1 MSVSYGKALLAGSTL
16 LGAALFVSGGQA
28 QAQVAQPQTVAQVT
42 SVSQLS
48 DVQPTDWAFQALQS
62 LVERYGCIAGYP
74 DGTFRG
80 NRAMTRYEFAA
91 GMNACLDR
99 INELIAAGLAD
110 KVSKE
115 DLATVQRLQ
124 EEFQAELEALR
135 GRTDALEAKTAE
147 LEAQQFSTTTKLN
160 GELVT
165 GIFGATD
172 NNWIV
177 PYRVRLNF
185 DASIR
190 GNDRLRVR
198 LQGRDVQGFT
208 GNGVDGVD
216 PIGFTFG
223 TDGAPTD
230 GDITLDDMF
239 YEFSA
244 FNDKVDFLIGF
255 NGVVGS
261 DLFSFGTPFDAL
273 SDFSDTPDLTQ
284 DIGNPF
290 GFGETGNS
298 TDFAFGFNWQATDL
312 ISFAYGFT
320 SFDAANPTVG
330 GGVFNGAVANN
341 IELAFTPT
349 DTLIISLQYVNY
361 NDGDSIQG
369 TNTLAGGPAIGDPTS
384 GDANGFGIGVTWEIT
399 PRVIFSGFYS
409 NIDGDL
415 DLAGGGTADIDADDY
430 LIGFAFPDLFLE
442 GANAGIS
449 FGQAQSF
456 SGFDDTTVLDIYYS
470 FPLTER
476 ITLTPGLYI
485 VSDPTGPDS
494 DTITVGGIRTTF
506 SF

>member
-1 MSVSYGKALLAGSTL
+1 MSVSYRKVLLAGSTM
-16 LGAALFVSGGQA
+16 LGAALFASVGEA
-28 QAQVAQPQTVAQVT
+28 QAQFAQPQTVAQVT

-135 GRTDALEAKTAE
+135 GRVDSLEVEVDE
-147 LEAQQFSTTTKLN
+147 LRDQQFSTTTKLN

-172 NNWIV
+172 NNWIT

-198 LQGRDVQGFT
+198 LQARDVQAFD
-208 GNGVDGVD
+208 NGDGD
-216 PIGFTFG
+216 PIGFSFG
-223 TDGAPTD
+223 TDGSP
-230 GDITLDDMF
+230 GGSNNFYLDDLK

-244 FNDKVDFLIGF
+244 FNDNVDFLIGL
-255 NGVVGS
+255 NSAVGS

-273 SDFSDTPDLTQ
+273 SDFADTPDVSQ

-290 GFGETGNS
+290 GETGNGS
-298 TDFAFGFNWQATDL
+298 DFAFGFNWQATDL
-312 ISFAYGFT
+312 ISFAYGYT
-320 SFDAANPTVG
+320 AFDSKNPDEG
-330 GGVFNGAVANN
+330 GGVFNGAYANSV
-341 IELAFTPT
+341 ELAFTPN
-349 DTLIISLQYVNY
+349 DSLIISLQYTNY
-361 NDGDSIQG
+361 QDGGALEAINGNVLG
-369 TNTLAGGPAIGDPTS
+369 TPDS
-384 GDANGFGIGVTWEIT
+384 GDANAFGIGVTWEIT
-399 PRVIFSGFYS
+399 PRVLFSGWYA
-409 NIDGDL
+409 NIDTSIDF
-415 DLAGGGTADIDADDY
+415 AGGGSDSEDVDTF

-449 FGQAQSF
+449 YGKA
-456 SGFDDTTVLDIYYS
+456 GEVVTATGDDDINVFDVYYS
-470 FPLTER
+470 FPLSER

-485 VSDPTGPDS
+485 VDNGDDS
-494 DTITVGGIRTTF
+494 VTVGGIRTTF

>member
-1 MSVSYGKALLAGSTL
+1 MSVSYAKALLAGSTL
-16 LGAALFVSGGQA
+16 VGAALFVSGGQA
-28 QAQVAQPQTVAQVT
+28 QAQIAQPQTIAQVT

-160 GELVT
+160 GQLVT
-165 GIFGATD
+165 GIFGASD
-172 NNWIV
+172 NNWTV

-216 PIGFTFG
+216 PIGFGFG
-223 TDGAPTD
+223 TGANTD
-230 GDITLDDMF
+230 DEIRLDDML

-255 NGVVGS
+255 NSIVGS
-261 DLFSFGTPFDAL
+261 DSFSFGTPFDAL
-273 SDFSDTPDLTQ
+273 SDFSDAPDLTQ

-290 GFGETGNS
+290 GATGNGNA
-298 TDFAFGFNWQATDL
+298 FAFGFNWQATDL

-320 SFDAANPTVG
+320 AFDSTNPTVG
-330 GGVFNGAVANN
+330 GGVFNGAVANS
-341 IELAFTPT
+341 IELAFTPIE
-349 DTLIISLQYVNY
+349 TLIIALQYTNY
-361 NDGDSIQG
+361 QSGEGI
-369 TNTLAGGPAIGDPTS
+369 GPATD
-384 GDANGFGIGVTWEIT
+384 GDANAFGIGVTWEIT
-399 PRVIFSGFYS
+399 PRVIFSGWYAGF
-409 NIDGDL
+409 DGDTETGGVTT
-415 DLAGGGTADIDADDY
+415 DLDADDY

-456 SGFDDTTVLDIYYS
+456 SGFDDTTVLDLYYS

-485 VSDPTGPDS
+485 VSDPTGPGSDS
-494 DTITVGGIRTTF
+494 ITVGGIRTTF